1 MSKTKEE
8 PADPVIYLYPY
19 KCMKGDPYMLVKQ
32 QMQEIQDLKLQGY
45 TQTDI
50 LDYYRNQGIKPPSRP
65 TIAKYFKMD
74 VVPDNPGEKLAKDKA
89 FDTEPFK
96 STIIATL
103 ESNKGKDFCISS
115 VYDLLEEKFV
125 DSGDYEKLP
134 GNEQTLRNYVHY
146 LEGSGQIDSSDDHR
160 RIYDH
165 VFDTPP
171 GEQMLID
178 FGEETLD
185 GKHSIHFICLL
196 LRYSRLLC
204 VYAQDHKYNATE
216 ACQAI
221 YRSFC
226 KLGGRP
232 SVLVI
237 DQDAVFVASETYGE
251 VVKTRVF
258 EDFCTE
264 QELKLWVCNKADP
277 ESKGPIENSVGFV
290 KKNFFSARTIT
301 CIDDVWRSLPG
312 WLERKNKRIH
322 RTTLRIPIMV
332 FQDVEKGSLKPMLPS
347 VYEVSPNS
355 FTEFEC
361 KGMPYVLYKSCRYS
375 VPREYAYSR
384 LKYKVTVGKI
394 HIYDEGLKYICT
406 HLLSERKG
414 SYNQLPEH
422 RKGDSG
428 DWIDIME
435 RLRGKWNCYDF
446 QHFINGVKKENPRHI
461 SKQLGAIERFLD
473 SEAPDRALVADVMK
487 ACCENFRYQ
496 FSQFRVVYEYTKAGR
511 SLTDMPGFKASQE
524 SDPVEYKGLD
534 VYGKA
539 FNDRV
544 RNTREEA
551 AI

>member
-1 MSKTKEE
+1 MLAKE
-8 PADPVIYLYPY
+8 L
-19 KCMKGDPYMLVKQ
+19 
-32 QMQEIQDLKLQGY
+32 MQEIQDLKLRGY
-45 TQTDI
+45 TQAQI
-50 LDYYRNQGIKPPSRP
+50 IEYYNEQGITPPSRP
-65 TIAKYFKMD
+65 TVAKYFKMD
-74 VVPDNPGEKLAKDKA
+74 VIPDNPGEKLAKDKA
-89 FDTEPFK
+89 FDIEPFK
-96 STIIATL
+96 STIIATI
-103 ESNKGKDFCISS
+103 EANTGKDFCISS
-115 VYDLLEEKFV
+115 VYDLLEEKFIEN
-125 DSGDYEKLP
+125 GDYEKLP

-146 LEGSGQIDSSDDHR
+146 LEDSGQIDTSDEHR
-160 RIYDH
+160 RVYDH

-178 FGEETLD
+178 FGEETIDKSL
-185 GKHSIHFICLL
+185 SVHFICLL

-204 VYAQDHKYNATE
+204 VYAQDHKYNAIE

-221 YRSFC
+221 YRCFC

-322 RTTLRIPIMV
+322 RATLYIPIKIY
-332 FQDVEKGSLKPMLPS
+332 QDIEKDALRPMLPS
-347 VYEVSPNS
+347 VYETSPNS
-355 FTEFEC
+355 FVSFEC
-361 KGMPYVLYKSCRYS
+361 KGMAYVLYKSCRYS
-375 VPREYAYSR
+375 VPREYAYSCV
-384 LKYKVTVGKI
+384 KYKVTVGKI
-394 HIYDEGLKYICT
+394 HIYDENLKFICT

-414 SYNQLPEH
+414 SFNQLPEH

-428 DWIDIME
+428 EWYEIAE
-435 RLRGKWNCYDF
+435 RLRDKWNCYDF
-446 QHFINGVKKENPRHI
+446 QHFINGIKKENPRHI
-461 SKQLGAIERFLD
+461 SKQLGAIESFLN
-473 SEAPDRALVADVMK
+473 SEKPDRALVADVLK
-487 ACCENFRYQ
+487 ICCKYFRYQ
-496 FSQFRVVYEYTKAGR
+496 FSQFKVVYEYTKAGK
-511 SLTDMPGFKASQE
+511 SLTETDGFKNLQT
-524 SDPVEYKGLD
+524 SDPVEYKSLD

-544 RNTREEA
+544 NSTRKGA
-551 AI
+551 PV